1 MEELRQ
7 YSFKIQQD
15 FRGDM
20 KEVIITTKEPREGKD
35 YDSEDQVPLERSHPS
50 DALEDYNPETDDPI
64 RTFSGYYKPGSN
76 YTLLAL
82 SGNSVHTEED
92 GLYKILYFETYTEVE
107 ELLQWSSDC
116 WGLVTDEDPWGLKN
130 FVWDNVL
137 NGSNNF
143 YIIMDK
149 EGKVVTTYVIDNP

>member
-7 YSFKIQQD
+7 YSFNIQQD
-15 FRGDM
+15 FREDM
-20 KEVIITTKEPREGKD
+20 KKVIITTEEPREGKD
-35 YDSEDQVPLERSHPS
+35 YDSDDQ
-50 DALEDYNPETDDPI
+50 EDYNPDTDDPI

-82 SGNSVHTEED
+82 SGNSLYVKED
-92 GLYKILYFETYTEVE
+92 GLYKILYFDTYKEVE
-107 ELLQWSSDC
+107 QLLQWSSDC
-116 WGLVTDEDPWGLKN
+116 WGLVTDENPWGLKG
-130 FVWDNVL
+130 FVWDSVL

-149 EGKVVTTYVIDNP
+149 EGKVVRTYVIDSP